1 MRDPYIDITQG
12 IGGWFC
18 VLLTWNEDNGGFY
31 EPWTTSPARYSH
43 PEAAIDEALV
53 WAQNE
58 EIRCAFYGPVQE
70 LQEEVE

>member
-1 MRDPYIDITQG
+1 MKEPIVDITQG

-18 VLLTWNEDNGGFY
+18 VMYCWNDDENFY
-31 EPWTTSPARYSH
+31 EPWATSPARYSH

-53 WAQNE
+53 WAQDE
-58 EIRCAFYGPVQE
+58 KVRCAYYGPVQE